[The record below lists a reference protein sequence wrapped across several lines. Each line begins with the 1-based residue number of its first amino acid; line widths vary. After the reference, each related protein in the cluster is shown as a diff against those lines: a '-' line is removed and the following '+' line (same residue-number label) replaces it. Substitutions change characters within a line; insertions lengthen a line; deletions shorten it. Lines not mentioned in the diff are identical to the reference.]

1 VSRSTDDGATWTSTA
16 VADQQ
21 AGHQFFPDGDA
32 LAGRLAVV
40 WQDNSADPAYSVQLP
55 VGNTTSA
62 TSTGTDALR
71 TWAAVSYDGATFGAP
86 MQASSV
92 GQQSQYEMF
101 GSRNIPFLGDYNW
114 IQLVE
119 LGDGSLFGY
128 LTWTDNRDVVPGT
141 DPREAVQDGFDVD
154 MCVALLPNG
163 TYGPNT
169 CPNSGGLDQNIYGN
183 TISIP

>member
-1 VSRSTDDGATWTSTA
+1 
-16 VADQQ
+16 
-21 AGHQFFPDGDA
+21 
-32 LAGRLAVV
+32 
-40 WQDNSADPAYSVQLP
+40 
-55 VGNTTSA
+55 
-62 TSTGTDALR
+62 
-71 TWAAVSYDGATFGAP
+71 

-101 GSRNIPFLGDYNW
+101 GSRDIPFLGDYNW

-128 LTWTDNRDVVPGT
+128 LTWTDHRDVVPGT